1 MMEKIRRL
9 DNRILEYIQKRIR
22 CPFLDKVMPKITLL
36 GNGGLIWLVVTA
48 VFLARKTERPY
59 GFMLMVALV
68 LCLAVGNIALKPLI
82 GRIRPCNNN
91 TDVELLISRPHDYSA
106 PSCHTLSSF
115 AALVLAALIGFSR
128 LYLFVHYPSDVASG
142 FLLGIALG
150 FFAVF
155 VFYEFLAFLGSW
167 FSVRRI

>member
-68 LCLAVGNIALKPLI
+68 PVSYTHL
-82 GRIRPCNNN
+82 
-91 TDVELLISRPHDYSA
+91 DVYKRQDLYREPN
-106 PSCHTLSSF
+106 SF
-115 AALVLAALIGFSR
+115 GVRFAM
-128 LYLFVHYPSDVASG
+128 AS
-142 FLLGIALG
+142 
-150 FFAVF
+150 
-155 VFYEFLAFLGSW
+155 
-167 FSVRRI
+167 

>member
-59 GFMLMVALV
+59 GFMLSGGKYRLEAADRPDPAL
-68 LCLAVGNIALKPLI
+68 
-82 GRIRPCNNN
+82 
-91 TDVELLISRPHDYSA
+91 
-106 PSCHTLSSF
+106 
-115 AALVLAALIGFSR
+115 
-128 LYLFVHYPSDVASG
+128 
-142 FLLGIALG
+142 
-150 FFAVF
+150 
-155 VFYEFLAFLGSW
+155 
-167 FSVRRI
+167 